1 MSKYDP
7 SLDLCFSALGD
18 PTRRSILERLSTE
31 GPATA
36 TALADEIGI
45 SRQAVAKHLK
55 LLADVGLAVSERRG
69 RETLFRAELDA
80 LDAVGSWL
88 DRVQGEWKLR
98 LERLARHVEST

>member
-1 MSKYDP
+1 MNDV
-7 SLDLCFSALGD
+7 FAVLGD
-18 PTRRSILERLSTE
+18 PTRRSILERLSGD

-36 TALADEIGI
+36 TLLADEIGI
-45 SRQAVAKHLK
+45 SRQAVAKHLN

-69 RETLFRAELDA
+69 RETVFRAELGA

-98 LERLARHVEST
+98 LDRLARRVESG

>member
-1 MSKYDP
+1 MSDV
-7 SLDLCFSALGD
+7 FAVLGD
-18 PTRRSILERLSTE
+18 PTRRSILERLRTE

>member
-1 MSKYDP
+1 MSDV
-7 SLDLCFSALGD
+7 FAVLGD
-18 PTRRSILERLSTE
+18 PTRRSILERLSAQ

-36 TALADEIGI
+36 TAIADEIGI
-45 SRQAVAKHLK
+45 SRQAVAKHLN
-55 LLADVGLAVSERRG
+55 LLADVGLAASDRLG

-98 LERLARHVEST
+98 LDRLARRVESS

>member
-1 MSKYDP
+1 MSDV
-7 SLDLCFSALGD
+7 FAVLGD

-31 GPATA
+31 GPTTA
-36 TALADEIGI
+36 TAIADDIGI
-45 SRQAVAKHLK
+45 SRQAVAKHLN
-55 LLADVGLAVSERRG
+55 LLAEVGLAASQRQG

-98 LERLARHVEST
+98 LDRLARRVEST

>member
-1 MSKYDP
+1 M
-7 SLDLCFSALGD
+7 
-18 PTRRSILERLSTE
+18 
-31 GPATA
+31 
-36 TALADEIGI
+36 
-45 SRQAVAKHLK
+45 AKHLN

>member
-1 MSKYDP
+1 MSDV
-7 SLDLCFSALGD
+7 FAVLGD

>member
-1 MSKYDP
+1 MSDV
-7 SLDLCFSALGD
+7 FAVLGD

-36 TALADEIGI
+36 TAIADEIGI
-45 SRQAVAKHLK
+45 SRQAVAKHLN
-55 LLADVGLAVSERRG
+55 LLADVGLAASQRQG
-69 RETLFRAELDA
+69 RQTLFRAELDA

-98 LERLARHVEST
+98 LERLARRVEST